1 MAGLVNED
9 PEIYGAMDTDFS
21 GTSTVIPVALKA
33 DGSLKATSKTASTYE
48 FGLMSDYVR
57 KKIEHVGKEIF
68 AGNVAVKPYLLGDR
82 SGCDYCPYHTICGFD
97 VRMPGFSYQ
106 QFEKFDSSEE
116 ILAHIRE
123 EIGEPGKNPDGE

>member
-1 MAGLVNED
+1 MWEKRSL
-9 PEIYGAMDTDFS
+9 PEM
-21 GTSTVIPVALKA
+21 
-33 DGSLKATSKTASTYE
+33 
-48 FGLMSDYVR
+48 
-57 KKIEHVGKEIF
+57 
-68 AGNVAVKPYLLGDR
+68 
-82 SGCDYCPYHTICGFD
+82 CPYHTICGFD

>member
-1 MAGLVNED
+1 
-9 PEIYGAMDTDFS
+9 
-21 GTSTVIPVALKA
+21 
-33 DGSLKATSKTASTYE
+33 
-48 FGLMSDYVR
+48 MSHYVR
-57 KKIEHVGKEIF
+57 KKIENVGKEIF

>member
-1 MAGLVNED
+1 M
-9 PEIYGAMDTDFS
+9 
-21 GTSTVIPVALKA
+21 IPVALKA

-48 FGLMSDYVR
+48 FGLMSHYVR

-106 QFEKFDSSEE
+106 QFENLTAVRRS
-116 ILAHIRE
+116 LHISGKRLESRE
-123 EIGEPGKNPDGE
+123 KSGR

>member
-1 MAGLVNED
+1 M
-9 PEIYGAMDTDFS
+9 
-21 GTSTVIPVALKA
+21 IPVALKA

-48 FGLMSDYVR
+48 FGLMSHYVR

-106 QFEKFDSSEE
+106 QFENLTAVRRS
-116 ILAHIRE
+116 LHISGKRLESRE
-123 EIGEPGKNPDGE
+123 KIRTVNKCDVTGAKIKSQKRSKTWE